1 METNNSGTT
10 STGNYPQAVR
20 VSLIASEPLKLV
32 TKTTEIA
39 RKTVYN

>member
-1 METNNSGTT
+1 METNNSVTT
-10 STGNYPQAVR
+10 STGNCPYAVS

-39 RKTVYN
+39 RKTIYN